1 MPMEGKDIILLKS
14 LQTFFAHPENLRAL
28 TGAFNDEALSLRV
41 IDWACTNWSKT
52 RNAAWIIEDE
62 CGERA
67 WNLFL
72 EYKSM
77 LKSFSKRLFDP
88 FKRRDRIEFID
99 SDDKKFTTTVAQ
111 LNFFRWAIRY
121 DVLNYC
127 KNNLRDIE
135 RDMIDRTK
143 AGSATKGLGVTSGN
157 GCHVGKPRRRQL
169 SKAAV
174 HSCTTTKLRVKINF
188 K

>member
-1 MPMEGKDIILLKS
+1 MEGKDRILLRS
-14 LQTFFAHPENLRAL
+14 LQTFFKDPANLRAL
-28 TGAFNDEALSLRV
+28 TDAFNDEALSLRV
-41 IDWACTNWSKT
+41 IDWACTNWSKK
-52 RNAAWIIEDE
+52 RNVAYIINDE

-99 SDDKKFTTTVAQ
+99 SDDKPFTTTVAQ
-111 LNFFRWAIRY
+111 LNFFRWGIRY
-121 DVLNYC
+121 NVLEYC
-127 KNNLRDIE
+127 KGNLRDIE
-135 RDMIDRTK
+135 RDMLDSTK
-143 AGSATKGLGVTSGN
+143 AAAAAKTSGSL
-157 GCHVGKPRRRQL
+157 GGAGTGTAGKPRRRQL

-188 K
+188 R